1 MSDRY
6 GNNVTTN
13 LVELKD
19 RNRSLNKTSNNEGN
33 ITSVNGATN
42 VSEEKIPLE
51 DSDNGKI
58 VLQRKLTLMNGV
70 AIIVGTI
77 IGSGIFIAP
86 TGVFQ
91 NTE

>member
-1 MSDRY
+1 MTERY
-6 GNNVTTN
+6 GNNVRTN
-13 LVELKD
+13 FVELTD
-19 RNRSLNKTSNNEGN
+19 RSK
-33 ITSVNGATN
+33 ITGTNVNGATDLAKEEN
-42 VSEEKIPLE
+42 VPLKGANE
-51 DSDNGKI
+51 KI
-58 VLQRKLTLMNGV
+58 VLKRKLTLMNGV